1 MWLLLASLPGLAAGL
16 VGVDWVPFGRD
27 DLAWVEDNQLSGTLV
42 AEGDGL
48 LQPSLRAWGG
58 WTEGQ
63 NAVLGNLSGAWLS
76 TESVT
81 SGTTSGARVSAL
93 RLGADYRR
101 YLRPRAPGAPVPWL
115 GAGAYGV
122 LPGAN
127 TWSDT
132 YSDAEQDSVDETD
145 ASTRSRIRGWGGR
158 LGGGVEL
165 GWDSGLLVGARA
177 DAVLFQGVATA
188 EDSRATTTFWRSEVA
203 LTLGFA
209 L

>member
-81 SGTTSGARVSAL
+81 SGTTSGSRVSAL

-115 GAGAYGV
+115 GAGADGV
-122 LPGAN
+122 LTFIVQTVEGFKRVRITPGP
-127 TWSDT
+127 
-132 YSDAEQDSVDETD
+132 EH
-145 ASTRSRIRGWGGR
+145 
-158 LGGGVEL
+158 GVEA
-165 GWDSGLLVGARA
+165 LLAKAKPVKR
-177 DAVLFQGVATA
+177 
-188 EDSRATTTFWRSEVA
+188 
-203 LTLGFA
+203 
-209 L
+209 